1 MAQIEAPKL
10 PRAKLGIAGNK
21 KSGFYYYV
29 QTYTHHY
36 DPVKKRSVRDSQK
49 TIGKVLGGEKY
60 GKIEFKQFFLDE
72 HPELENFDVF
82 WTADGFEVKTV
93 DEDNLS
99 VVPPAFIEKRMAG
112 ASWAL
117 QKAMGQMGVGSAL
130 KSVFSKYHR
139 HLKLAS
145 IAIYMIIRQSNILHN
160 YEPFSKVTWLPWGKS
175 LNDGQIHHLFSS
187 VTDDDLMNFYKALH
201 RFYLDKFGNIFSD
214 RVFVALDSTSIST
227 YSGKLSNGEWGHNK
241 DGDSTRQINY
251 LHICDEATGL
261 PIYGKL
267 YKGNVVDVSTV
278 QNLIADL
285 AIIMG
290 TQKKLNLTVVT
301 DRGYDSDDNLQDFV
315 RNGFNFLQRSCM
327 KSKWIQDVVE
337 QNRAKLV
344 DDNSY
349 ESYSKQHM
357 YTTSVEY
364 YYDSFPVDGK
374 KKSNRDVINIYVHMY
389 FDEDIYHNARS
400 VAKKNTVDARDEYNE
415 KIRNLYATA
424 KIDNIKV
431 TPEMLSKVKLKKG
444 MQEFIDSYCK
454 FDSEGYAVIDSEA
467 IDEHVKYA
475 GIMVLLSDNV
485 SEPRE
490 ALFGYN
496 CRRRVE
502 EHFQTFKDHLNFNRA
517 YASSDKAFKGKF
529 LCQFIAA
536 SLYMFLERR
545 IKEYE
550 ATDAARKDKIKLTN
564 KSMSRIIDDLNTIML
579 TSYKGGYFFDEVCG
593 KYRTY
598 FNALGI
604 EVPEAKHDYKD
615 QVNITDGAT
624 DEDPDYEAEDS
635 AMTLAS
641 GEEI

>member
-1 MAQIEAPKL
+1 
-10 PRAKLGIAGNK
+10 
-21 KSGFYYYV
+21 
-29 QTYTHHY
+29 
-36 DPVKKRSVRDSQK
+36 
-49 TIGKVLGGEKY
+49 
-60 GKIEFKQFFLDE
+60 
-72 HPELENFDVF
+72 
-82 WTADGFEVKTV
+82 
-93 DEDNLS
+93 
-99 VVPPAFIEKRMAG
+99 
-112 ASWAL
+112 
-117 QKAMGQMGVGSAL
+117 
-130 KSVFSKYHR
+130 
-139 HLKLAS
+139 
-145 IAIYMIIRQSNILHN
+145 
-160 YEPFSKVTWLPWGKS
+160 
-175 LNDGQIHHLFSS
+175 
-187 VTDDDLMNFYKALH
+187 
-201 RFYLDKFGNIFSD
+201 
-214 RVFVALDSTSIST
+214 
-227 YSGKLSNGEWGHNK
+227 
-241 DGDSTRQINY
+241 
-251 LHICDEATGL
+251 
-261 PIYGKL
+261 
-267 YKGNVVDVSTV
+267 
-278 QNLIADL
+278 
-285 AIIMG
+285 
-290 TQKKLNLTVVT
+290 
-301 DRGYDSDDNLQDFV
+301 
-315 RNGFNFLQRSCM
+315 
-327 KSKWIQDVVE
+327 
-337 QNRAKLV
+337 
-344 DDNSY
+344 
-349 ESYSKQHM
+349 M

-431 TPEMLSKVKLKKG
+431 TTEMLSKVKLKKG

-485 SEPRE
+485 SDPRE

-615 QVNITDGAT
+615 QVNIADGAT
-624 DEDPDYEAEDS
+624 DADPDYEAEDS
-635 AMTLAS
+635 VMTLAS